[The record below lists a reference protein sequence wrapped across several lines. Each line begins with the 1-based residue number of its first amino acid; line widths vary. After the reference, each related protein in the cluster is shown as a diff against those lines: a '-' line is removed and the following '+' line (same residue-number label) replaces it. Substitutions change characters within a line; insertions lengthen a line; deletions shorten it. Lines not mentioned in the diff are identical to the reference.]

1 MNPANPHS
9 SIVSASG
16 RIDDIDDDVADEA
29 EYVCS
34 DDGIDQYLLRVV
46 NLQKVYEGSGGCCG
60 CGKSKTYHAVRG
72 ISFGI
77 KPNEL
82 FCMLGANGAGKS
94 TTFSMLTGVHGIT
107 SGEAFVDGLCVG
119 EDMDAIRLRMGVCP
133 QHDILWPELTA
144 AEHLELMAAVKGMKH
159 SLIRDEVQRRLDGVH
174 LGSVANVVAGSFSG
188 GMRRRLSVAVSLI
201 GDPKVIYL
209 DEPSTGLDPVS
220 RRALWT
226 MFQEAKRGRAMLL
239 TTHSME
245 EADALGDRVTILA
258 KGRMRSIGTSLHLK
272 QKYGAGYRLAFTMP
286 ELAEKPAIQN
296 FMRNSLPM
304 ATVVY
309 DVGSVI
315 VFQIPRE
322 LSPRLADFFRALE
335 NQQEFP
341 RAEYSVSITTLEEV
355 FFEISEMARL
365 EEARAKVGAEEK
377 KR

>member
-1 MNPANPHS
+1 
-9 SIVSASG
+9 
-16 RIDDIDDDVADEA
+16 
-29 EYVCS
+29 
-34 DDGIDQYLLRVV
+34 
-46 NLQKVYEGSGGCCG
+46 
-60 CGKSKTYHAVRG
+60 
-72 ISFGI
+72 
-77 KPNEL
+77 
-82 FCMLGANGAGKS
+82 
-94 TTFSMLTGVHGIT
+94 
-107 SGEAFVDGLCVG
+107 
-119 EDMDAIRLRMGVCP
+119 
-133 QHDILWPELTA
+133 
-144 AEHLELMAAVKGMKH
+144 
-159 SLIRDEVQRRLDGVH
+159 
-174 LGSVANVVAGSFSG
+174 
-188 GMRRRLSVAVSLI
+188 
-201 GDPKVIYL
+201 
-209 DEPSTGLDPVS
+209 
-220 RRALWT
+220 
-226 MFQEAKRGRAMLL
+226 MLL